1 MQAVPIA
8 SLTASP
14 KATSFTLP
22 QSTKTKTMQSE
33 LLRRLHPR
41 VCVLPTLPLL
51 PQHPPQVRFRHPL
64 LSSFRHTHRRSVRQ
78 DMSCG
83 ARDEEE
89 GNAER
94 DEREPVE
101 DRAGER
107 RLGGRV
113 FCVVQGFSER
123 EGRGRGRGLR
133 REPRAARSSTRV
145 AGSREEVS
153 NVAERVAVK
162 ICVVV
167 RGV

>member
-1 MQAVPIA
+1 
-8 SLTASP
+8 
-14 KATSFTLP
+14 
-22 QSTKTKTMQSE
+22 MQSE

-113 FCVVQGFSER
+113 FCMVQGFSER
-123 EGRGRGRGLR
+123 EEGEGEGEGY
-133 REPRAARSSTRV
+133 EE
-145 AGSREEVS
+145 SRERLG
-153 NVAERVAVK
+153 AR
-162 ICVVV
+162 
-167 RGV
+167 RGWPDQGRRYPTLQSV